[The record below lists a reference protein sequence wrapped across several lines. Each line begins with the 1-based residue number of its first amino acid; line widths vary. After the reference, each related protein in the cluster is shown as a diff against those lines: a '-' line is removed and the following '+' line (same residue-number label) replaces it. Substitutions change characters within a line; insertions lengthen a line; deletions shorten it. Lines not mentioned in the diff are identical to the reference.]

1 MTRQPGTVAAGRA
14 SQPLRPRMRAE
25 AAAALA
31 ARFPPRIVPD
41 RWEATTWDRGT
52 VTARL
57 LAAPFATGVQANIC
71 RRRLGL
77 IRFLDWLGHQPGD
90 TWQQRW
96 LASGIAV
103 DGRLDWRPPVARW
116 LIRAGRAP
124 AGTAGLEASI
134 TSGLGQLIYADVL
147 RPSLPWLLA
156 SPIRFPLGGEMPR
169 VRDSAGFTALQARA
183 VAAGIAFHSRRRAAE
198 QIAVILA
205 AKGGVIADITVGDC
219 LELME
224 IRDTI
229 AGTLDG
235 GKGAGFYQLL
245 HAMGIFPPDAPAT
258 LRMLDPRFQGQL
270 STAEL
275 IDQYA
280 LSCQPVR
287 DLLVDYLSE
296 RRPALDYATLKTQAY
311 LLGKLFWKD
320 LETRNPGISSLRLA
334 PDVAAA
340 WKLRL
345 ATKTVPARGP
355 AGQVTEITAARM
367 DTLSC
372 LTAVR
377 AFYLD
382 IAQWALDDPARWG
395 PWAAPCP
402 IRREEVGPAR
412 RDARRKSRMD
422 QRTRERLPV
431 LPTLVAAAE
440 HNLRHTAAMLAA
452 AAAAAPGEVFTS
464 GAVTLRRRAPS
475 IPSPRISAEDPATG
489 TRRDLT
495 REEEAAFWAW
505 AAIEVLR
512 STGIRIEELT
522 ELSHHSLIQYRLPA
536 TGELIP
542 LLHITPSKTDVER
555 LLVISPELADVLA
568 AIIHRVRD
576 DSGAV
581 PLVIAYDVHE
591 CEFTPPM
598 PVLFQRRVGTDNRPV
613 SAATI
618 RRRITGTL
626 DGTGLTDASGQALK
640 FTPHDFRRIFA
651 TEAIMNGL
659 PPHICQLIM
668 GHKNINTTMGYKTVY
683 PEEVINS
690 HRAFIARRRELRP
703 SSEYRAP
710 TQAEW
715 EEFLGHFERRKVA
728 LGDCGRAWGTSCVHE
743 HSCTRCALLRVDPA
757 QQPRLTG
764 IRDNLI
770 ARIAEAQREGW
781 AGEAE
786 GLKVSLAAANS
797 KLAQIE
803 LTTARC
809 HQAISLGMPAF
820 RDVADGTVTATPS
833 PLTSEGTT

>member
-1 MTRQPGTVAAGRA
+1 
-14 SQPLRPRMRAE
+14 
-25 AAAALA
+25 
-31 ARFPPRIVPD
+31 
-41 RWEATTWDRGT
+41 
-52 VTARL
+52 
-57 LAAPFATGVQANIC
+57 
-71 RRRLGL
+71 
-77 IRFLDWLGHQPGD
+77 
-90 TWQQRW
+90 
-96 LASGIAV
+96 
-103 DGRLDWRPPVARW
+103 
-116 LIRAGRAP
+116 
-124 AGTAGLEASI
+124 
-134 TSGLGQLIYADVL
+134 
-147 RPSLPWLLA
+147 
-156 SPIRFPLGGEMPR
+156 
-169 VRDSAGFTALQARA
+169 
-183 VAAGIAFHSRRRAAE
+183 
-198 QIAVILA
+198 
-205 AKGGVIADITVGDC
+205 
-219 LELME
+219 
-224 IRDTI
+224 
-229 AGTLDG
+229 
-235 GKGAGFYQLL
+235 
-245 HAMGIFPPDAPAT
+245 
-258 LRMLDPRFQGQL
+258 
-270 STAEL
+270 
-275 IDQYA
+275 
-280 LSCQPVR
+280 
-287 DLLVDYLSE
+287 
-296 RRPALDYATLKTQAY
+296 
-311 LLGKLFWKD
+311 
-320 LETRNPGISSLRLA
+320 
-334 PDVAAA
+334 
-340 WKLRL
+340 
-345 ATKTVPARGP
+345 
-355 AGQVTEITAARM
+355 
-367 DTLSC
+367 
-372 LTAVR
+372 
-377 AFYLD
+377 
-382 IAQWALDDPARWG
+382 
-395 PWAAPCP
+395 
-402 IRREEVGPAR
+402 
-412 RDARRKSRMD
+412 
-422 QRTRERLPV
+422 
-431 LPTLVAAAE
+431 
-440 HNLRHTAAMLAA
+440 MLAA

-475 IPSPRISAEDPATG
+475 IASPRISAEDPATG